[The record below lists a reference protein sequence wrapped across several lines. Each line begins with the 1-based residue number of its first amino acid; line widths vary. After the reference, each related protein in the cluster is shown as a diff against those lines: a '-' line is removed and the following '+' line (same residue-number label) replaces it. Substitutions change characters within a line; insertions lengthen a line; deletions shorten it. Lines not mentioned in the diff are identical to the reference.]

1 MASEIRVNTINNRSG
16 LGTVSITDTGLVVSG
31 IITATSI
38 DTSSTSAFSS
48 DVSIADKIIHTG
60 DTNTAI
66 RFPAN
71 DQISFE
77 VGGVERLRVHS
88 NNYIGINS
96 SIPLRPLD
104 VTAPLGVNIPLVITS
119 GSNQTNGFIAI
130 KDPNTSGNFNNRIG
144 CEGDNLLFWTGGGE
158 ALRITSAGNVGIG
171 TDDPGNHKLHLYG
184 ETNSDLKLTATG
196 DDIVNIFVD
205 SNRSSA
211 DTPIFAIKGEWNGT
225 QIANMKFVAG
235 ADTTNKDDGYITF
248 NTRESGTGASS
259 ERLRITS
266 SGKISINNTSGPT
279 DIPGTA
285 HDTVVVGNSAATGG
299 GITLEVA
306 SGNNCGFQMYA
317 QGSQPAGRFLYDG
330 SDNTVKIWSQNSGG
344 TSESTRMTFKE
355 DGNVEI
361 NDGNLV
367 LASGHGIDFSAT
379 SDGAGS
385 NISELLHDYEEGTF
399 SPTLV
404 TNGGSGGVGGYGNR
418 GGSYTKIG
426 RKVTIYGRL
435 TITNKGT
442 LNGSIAIGNLPFA
455 CAATVDTTSIDGWGV
470 LNYFAGVD
478 GSNTTDF
485 ISVSNIENTNLAV
498 LYRGNQS
505 GGMSGMDQGHIT
517 NAFDCR
523 FGITYQTTS

>member
-31 IITATSI
+31 IITATTL
-38 DTSSTSAFSS
+38 DTSSTSTFSS

-184 ETNSDLKLTATG
+184 ETNPDLRLTATG
-196 DDIVNIFVD
+196 NDIVNIFVD

-266 SGKISINNTSGPT
+266 TGNVGIGSDSPSEKLDVNGAIKVYQNTNIATFKNNQLRSDAAGTYYFDHGTTGQSFTFRTSTSSSLDTTGPSITSAGNLSFPSGK
-279 DIPGTA
+279 
-285 HDTVVVGNSAATGG
+285 
-299 GITLEVA
+299 
-306 SGNNCGFQMYA
+306 
-317 QGSQPAGRFLYDG
+317 
-330 SDNTVKIWSQNSGG
+330 
-344 TSESTRMTFKE
+344 
-355 DGNVEI
+355 
-361 NDGNLV
+361 
-367 LASGHGIDFSAT
+367 GIDFSAT
-379 SDGAGS
+379 ADGGTTTP
-385 NISELLHDYEEGTF
+385 SELLDDYEEGTWTPNF
-399 SPTLV
+399 TGV
-404 TNGGSGGVGGYGNR
+404 TYTASVQFGR
-418 GGSYTKIG
+418 YTKIG
-426 RKVTIYGRL
+426 RYVYC
-435 TITNKGT
+435 TITIDGSIS
-442 LNGSIAIGNLPFA
+442 NGSSNIGLEGLPFSA
-455 CAATVDTTSIDGWGV
+455 DEASDNGQRSSWHPANGGHMAGLSINDARFRVNGSTMQGVKGATG
-470 LNYFAGVD
+470 
-478 GSNTTDF
+478 NTTYMTGDQLTSGTFQFTGDF
-485 ISVSNIENTNLAV
+485 S
-498 LYRGNQS
+498 Y
-505 GGMSGMDQGHIT
+505 
-517 NAFDCR
+517 
-523 FGITYQTTS
+523 YTSS